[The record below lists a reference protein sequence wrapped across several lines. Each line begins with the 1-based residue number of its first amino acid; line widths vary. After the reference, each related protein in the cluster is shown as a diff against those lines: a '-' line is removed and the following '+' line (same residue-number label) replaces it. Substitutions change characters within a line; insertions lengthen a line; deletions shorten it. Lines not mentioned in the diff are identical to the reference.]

1 MHISSSIPDRLHE
14 INSLYFCSNFARRM
28 TSDDHDASF
37 ASKKIQIRDVPAASF
52 CFEKK
57 IQIHGIPAAPFFA
70 SRKIQIC
77 DVPVASFASK
87 KIQSYE

>member
-28 TSDDHDASF
+28 NSDDHD
-37 ASKKIQIRDVPAASF
+37 ASF

-57 IQIHGIPAAPFFA
+57 IQIHGIPAAPFFCFKEN
-70 SRKIQIC
+70 S
-77 DVPVASFASK
+77 DL
-87 KIQSYE
+87 